1 MSTLLIPDTVR
12 DMPLQPSMPGGSLVE
27 LTSHELANL
36 FPPMGGEEFAQLVAD
51 IKVNG
56 LRLPIVLM
64 GNKILDGRNRYR
76 ACKEAGVPVR
86 TEQYDGTEPLEFVL
100 SANLHRR
107 HLNESQRAM
116 IAARLANMPAHRSL
130 RDKSANLQTSQP
142 DAAAKLHVSPRS
154 VADAKKV
161 RDTGSAVLVKRVES
175 GEVAVSVAAK
185 IAKMPAADQAKID
198 TLAEPALRGAVKK
211 AERAKRE
218 SDLGDATRAASE
230 SIGRKLYPVIYADPP
245 WRFEPYSRD
254 TGMDRAADNHYP
266 TMAGDNLAALELPAA
281 DDCVLF
287 LWATVPMEREAHRT
301 MEAWGFT
308 YKSQFIWVKD
318 HAGTGYWNRNQHEIL
333 LIGTRGNV
341 PAPAPGE
348 QYPSTIEA
356 PVTTHSTKPDAFA
369 GMIEKMFPT
378 LRGLRCSPARS
389 ARDGTAGATKP
400 PKDLARSPLDKAAH
414 RFTRADRRPFRPDTK
429 PA

>member
-27 LTSHELANL
+27 LTSHELANPI
-36 FPPMGGEEFAQLVAD
+36 PPMGGEEFAQLVAD

-76 ACKEAGVPVR
+76 ACKEAGVAVR

-333 LIGTRGNV
+333 LIGTRGNA

-356 PVTTHSTKPDAFA
+356 PVTTHSTKPV
-369 GMIEKMFPT
+369 GS
-378 LRGLRCSPARS
+378 RG
-389 ARDGTAGATKP
+389 
-400 PKDLARSPLDKAAH
+400 
-414 RFTRADRRPFRPDTK
+414 
-429 PA
+429 

>member
-218 SDLGDATRAASE
+218 
-230 SIGRKLYPVIYADPP
+230 
-245 WRFEPYSRD
+245 F
-254 TGMDRAADNHYP
+254 
-266 TMAGDNLAALELPAA
+266 
-281 DDCVLF
+281 
-287 LWATVPMEREAHRT
+287 
-301 MEAWGFT
+301 
-308 YKSQFIWVKD
+308 
-318 HAGTGYWNRNQHEIL
+318 
-333 LIGTRGNV
+333 
-341 PAPAPGE
+341 
-348 QYPSTIEA
+348 
-356 PVTTHSTKPDAFA
+356 
-369 GMIEKMFPT
+369 
-378 LRGLRCSPARS
+378 
-389 ARDGTAGATKP
+389 
-400 PKDLARSPLDKAAH
+400 
-414 RFTRADRRPFRPDTK
+414 
-429 PA
+429 